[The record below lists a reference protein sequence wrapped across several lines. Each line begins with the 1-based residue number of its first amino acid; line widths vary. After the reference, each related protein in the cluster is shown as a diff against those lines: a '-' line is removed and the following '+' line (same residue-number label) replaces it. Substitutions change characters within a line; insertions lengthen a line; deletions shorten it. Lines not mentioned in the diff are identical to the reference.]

1 MLALIGISNAQT
13 LPSGTVYYQNITIG
27 SWSGA
32 STQYVQQMVN
42 LTENNY
48 YSFVYNGNQ
57 ANFEFTYANG
67 TVVPAWIESNN
78 SGVLTI
84 WLNITNTTT
93 NVYLDIFNSTT
104 NTLSSSG
111 TSGIG
116 EAPQLSSTYAEYDD
130 GASVFNNYWNFAG
143 TTLPSGW
150 STEIPSGA
158 TITQNNGIT
167 FTTDSSVGYVG
178 ITYTTGIPSPVVLEG
193 DVTSLSGVAE
203 GLAEQ
208 ASSACN
214 TEMYIFNGW
223 TGGYEGYSS
232 STSQGM
238 CAGFS
243 SLSTSFVFGTSI
255 EGLVWY
261 SNSGQTWYNNYNS
274 YTTSSTGAGNLPADI
289 YPSIGIYQTSPST
302 SITYQWLRTR
312 AYPPNG
318 VMPTTT
324 FGTVQSVYTPPTVS
338 VSPTSQTLDIPQS
351 ITLTATVSGGTSPYT
366 YQWYNDTTTL
376 SAISGATS
384 STYTVVSG
392 ATGTFEYFVSV
403 TDAHPT
409 TVNSTN
415 VTIVV
420 NSALLANPITPAS
433 PVIDNGQSI
442 TLTANPSG
450 GTTPYTYQWYS
461 GTSSTCSSDTAI
473 SGATSSTYT
482 ASPTSSTYYCYTV
495 NDSATTPETNTSA
508 TDFITVNPALTATI
522 SPVSTNTYT
531 YLTTTLTVNAS
542 GGTSPYSYQ
551 WYNDTSGTP
560 TAISGATSS
569 TYNVAFASAG
579 TYVFFANV
587 KDSSQG
593 TPTASVNTSN
603 ATINVS
609 LAFTQLTIAPL
620 NQSTIYPNP
629 PIFYVNAT
637 DMANDTITLNI
648 TINGVSYFNGSI
660 LNSTNTTINAS
671 NSSFTIGNLG
681 AGTYTAIFNASDA
694 LGAYIL
700 NQTNFTI
707 SQATPTSLQILFP
720 NNSSTYTTTYNN
732 QNITASY
739 SLILPYSANNTNINP
754 TLYLNGIAVQS
765 IALYSQTIP
774 SQFSNSYVQSGINLT
789 AGTYNYVLNTTAN
802 QNYTASSTSGT
813 VTINPASPI
822 LYLTV
827 PANFTWNNSNG
838 TIAFGVSDIN
848 NQVLA
853 NLELNYTPLS
863 YLNSPYNSTVA
874 NTTTNSTYNVS
885 TAGIYNTTVYSL
897 ATANYTA
904 NSTNVIWQI
913 SQTQGNTTLL
923 LNGTNSNYT
932 INDYQTIPINI
943 TSTDIGSTN
952 ITLYINGTEVF
963 SGIANSTY
971 NYTPELTCQTINNT
985 QSVCGT
991 FNITAV
997 SSNIN
1002 YTNTTQT
1009 WYLTVFSPYS
1019 NITLVQPYEYFGL
1032 YNQIYNTSNQ
1042 IYALLNYTY
1051 NVSYLAEYNLTNITM
1066 SFGNSNSTTL
1076 NASNATGY
1084 ANPFYN
1090 IYANNSNINYTIW
1103 INATDIYNNTY
1114 DVPINITTQISIPP
1128 AVTAPLVELVQNG
1141 ITLTQTYSWT
1151 SPYTTTFVFNAS
1163 AGNFPIVNTTVNFGD
1178 GSSPYV
1184 IPPYNGTQQ
1193 EAVVHTFL
1201 NNGTYNVTVFT
1212 TAISGLNSTVNS
1224 TIVTVQPYI
1233 APKITLE
1240 TQQGYIH
1247 NQSYLFNFTQGTF
1260 TGSYVVINWG
1270 DGSSS
1275 TYLFQQGG
1283 VTQQFL
1289 LYHYYTIPSTYIL
1302 QATVYDSQGLK
1313 NSGALIDPNLT
1324 ISSFTYPSVVS
1335 ISPNEPWNGANY
1347 QSNSYN
1353 ITLVEGSY
1361 PIANLT
1367 INWEDSYLG
1376 SNPIQVI
1383 DLSNDSSGGIIYGIQ
1398 HTFPFMS
1405 SYPVQ
1410 TTICD
1415 IYDDC
1420 YMQVMPITLGIS
1432 GVGNP
1437 YLQQQFNNETAME
1450 MLIQEINSNPK
1461 IQYDRNPMPILYAI
1475 FFIGAVLISF
1485 TIIILYRLFKR
1496 KRVKR

>member
-1 MLALIGISNAQT
+1 MLILIGISNAQPT
-13 LPSGTVYYQNITIG
+13 LPSGWQSYQNITIG

-32 STQYVQQMVN
+32 SSQYVQQMVN
-42 LTENNY
+42 LTESNY
-48 YSFVYNGNQ
+48 AGLVYNGNQ
-57 ANFEFTYANG
+57 ANFEFTYGNG
-67 TVVPAWIESNN
+67 NIIPAWIESNS

-84 WLNITNTTT
+84 WLNITNSTT

-104 NTLSSSG
+104 NTLSNSG
-111 TSGIG
+111 TNGIG
-116 EAPQLSSTYAEYDD
+116 EAPQLSSTYAQYDD
-130 GASVFNNYWNFAG
+130 GASVFNNYWNFASA
-143 TTLPSGW
+143 PSGW
-150 STEIPSGA
+150 TTYVQSGTAPTISTSGGLTMTLNTNSWSGYYDSSLTLPLNQIMEMYGKQSA
-158 TITQNNGIT
+158 SVGMIVGWWT
-167 FTTDSSVGYVG
+167 SSVG
-178 ITYTTGIPSPVVLEG
+178 
-193 DVTSLSGVAE
+193 
-203 GLAEQ
+203 AEQ
-208 ASSACN
+208 GGATAGEWGIGATTSGEVS
-214 TEMYIFNGW
+214 TNGNQ
-223 TGGYEGYSS
+223 GGSYTVGTYYVQSIYSS
-232 STSQGM
+232 SSAQT
-238 CAGFS
+238 
-243 SLSTSFVFGTSI
+243 LYVNYVSTATDTFTASA
-255 EGLVWY
+255 
-261 SNSGQTWYNNYNS
+261 S
-274 YTTSSTGAGNLPADI
+274 YPFIGGAGSSAVFNI
-289 YPSIGIYQTSPST
+289 Y
-302 SITYQWLRTR
+302 WLRTR

-318 VMPTTT
+318 VMPSVS
-324 FGTVQSVYTPPTVS
+324 FGAVQAIPPTLS
-338 VSPTSQTLDIPQS
+338 LTSPIVYGQNDT
-351 ITLTATVSGGTSPYT
+351 ITATTVSGDSLNLYINNYLAGTTTSGTLTVYLNT
-366 YQWYNDTTTL
+366 TSIWYNANLSAGTNYINASDATNGGYTNDTLIITQATPSQPTLLVNGTQTTTITYGGISTPISATNTTTSCMNSQCLWNIYYIYNNTTTL
-376 SAISGATS
+376 FNQ
-384 STYTVVSG
+384 TYTDNSNQFTTLNVGNYTWFMNFSGNTNYTAQTDIENSVS
-392 ATGTFEYFVSV
+392 
-403 TDAHPT
+403 
-409 TVNSTN
+409 
-415 VTIVV
+415 
-420 NSALLANPITPAS
+420 
-433 PVIDNGQSI
+433 
-442 TLTANPSG
+442 
-450 GTTPYTYQWYS
+450 S
-461 GTSSTCSSDTAI
+461 GTIT
-473 SGATSSTYT
+473 
-482 ASPTSSTYYCYTV
+482 
-495 NDSATTPETNTSA
+495 ETELA
-508 TDFITVNPALTATI
+508 
-522 SPVSTNTYT
+522 
-531 YLTTTLTVNAS
+531 
-542 GGTSPYSYQ
+542 
-551 WYNDTSGTP
+551 
-560 TAISGATSS
+560 
-569 TYNVAFASAG
+569 
-579 TYVFFANV
+579 
-587 KDSSQG
+587 
-593 TPTASVNTSN
+593 
-603 ATINVS
+603 
-609 LAFTQLTIAPL
+609 AFTQLLYFINSSSLT
-620 NQSTIYPNP
+620 YPYVP
-629 PIFYVNAT
+629 SFIVNAT
-637 DMANDTITLNI
+637 DVANDTLTLNASLI
-648 TINGVSYFNGSI
+648 SPNGDEVFHDTSYVND
-660 LNSTNTTINAS
+660 TNTTINSS
-671 NSSFTIGNLG
+671 NSTLIIGNLS
-681 AGTYTAIFNASDA
+681 AGTYTIYFNASDA

-707 SQATPTSLQILFP
+707 TQATPTSLQILFP

-765 IALYSQTIP
+765 IALYSQTTS
-774 SQFSNSYVQSGINLT
+774 SQFSNSYTQSGINLT
-789 AGTYNYVLNTTAN
+789 AGTYPYVLNTTPN
-802 QNYTASSTSGT
+802 QNYTSASISGT

-853 NLELNYTPLS
+853 NLELNYTPFS
-863 YLNSPYNSTVA
+863 YLNSPYNNTVA

-897 ATANYTA
+897 PTANYTA
-904 NSTNVIWQI
+904 NSTNAIWQI

-923 LNGTNSNYT
+923 LNGTNGNYT

-943 TSTDIGSTN
+943 TSTDIGNTN
-952 ITLYINGTEVF
+952 TTLYINGIEVF
-963 SGIANSTY
+963 SGLANSTY
-971 NYTPELTCQTINNT
+971 NYTPKLTCQTINNT

-1002 YTNTTQT
+1002 FTNTTQT
-1009 WYLTVFSPYS
+1009 WYLTVLSPYS

-1032 YNQIYNTSNQ
+1032 YNQIYNTSNE

-1066 SFGNSNSTTL
+1066 SFGNGNSATL
-1076 NASNATGY
+1076 NASNTTGY
-1084 ANPFYN
+1084 ASPFYN
-1090 IYANNSNINYTIW
+1090 IYTNNSNINYTIW

-1141 ITLTQTYSWT
+1141 ITLTQNYSWT
-1151 SPYTTTFVFNAS
+1151 SPYTTTFIFNAS
-1163 AGNFPIVNTTVNFGD
+1163 AGNFPIVNTTLNFGD
-1178 GSSPYV
+1178 GSTPYV

-1201 NNGTYNVTVFT
+1201 TNGTYNVTVFT
-1212 TAISGLNSTVNS
+1212 TAISGLNSTVNY
-1224 TIVTVQPYI
+1224 TIVTVYPYT
-1233 APKITLE
+1233 PPVVTLE
-1240 TQQGYIH
+1240 TTQGYIH

-1283 VTQQFL
+1283 VSQQFL
-1289 LYHYYTIPSTYIL
+1289 LYHYYTIPSTYVL

-1313 NSGALIDPNLT
+1313 NSGVLADPNL
-1324 ISSFTYPSVVS
+1324 IINNFTFPSVVS

-1361 PIANLT
+1361 PITNLT

-1376 SNPIQVI
+1376 SNTIQTI

-1420 YMQVMPITLGIS
+1420 YTQVMPITLGIS
-1432 GVGNP
+1432 GIGNP

-1475 FFIGAVLISF
+1475 FFVGAVLISF

-1496 KRVKR
+1496 KRAKQ